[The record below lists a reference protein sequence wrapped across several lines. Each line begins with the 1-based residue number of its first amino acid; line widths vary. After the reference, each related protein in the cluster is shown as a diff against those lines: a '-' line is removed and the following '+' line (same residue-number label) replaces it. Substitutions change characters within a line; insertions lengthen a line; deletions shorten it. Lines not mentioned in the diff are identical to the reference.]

1 MTRPL
6 AIAALVAGAFLAPAA
21 QADPLPDPLVPQ
33 TCHYWTDHGFC
44 TPEVGN
50 PLPTLQIQQKCF
62 YWTDYPFCIP
72 PR

>member
-6 AIAALVAGAFLAPAA
+6 ALAALAAAAFVPVLPAA
-21 QADPLPDPLVPQ
+21 QADPLVPE
-33 TCHYWTDHGFC
+33 TCHYWTDYGFC
-44 TPEVGN
+44 TPEVAN
-50 PLPTLQIQQKCF
+50 PLDKIDLHVQQHCF